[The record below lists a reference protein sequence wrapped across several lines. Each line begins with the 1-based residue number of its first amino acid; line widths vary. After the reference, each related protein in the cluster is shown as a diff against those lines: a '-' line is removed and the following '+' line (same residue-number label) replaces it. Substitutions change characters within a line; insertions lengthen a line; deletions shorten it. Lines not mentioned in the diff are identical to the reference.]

1 MRRLATALFA
11 LAALALGSAP
21 LVAPMAAHAAA
32 KDPITKDQ
40 RDKGMKDAPAAIQK
54 AGITCTLSDAY
65 YLGASS
71 GKDGKSDIY
80 EVACQQG
87 LGYVLLKGAASTR
100 AFDCLATANQPNLTC
115 RLPSN
120 ADPKQGLK
128 PYIASA
134 ALTCTPT
141 NARYLGANATT
152 TVYEVACQEGPGYLL
167 QAPVAPATT
176 AVVAVPCLQ
185 TDGSANAC
193 TLTSQAQSQAVLN
206 TLVTQAAK
214 TCSIS
219 ADRFIGN
226 DSHTGDAYYE
236 VGCGAQPGF
245 VIAAT
250 KTGGLDK
257 IITCGQAQGL
267 GGCKLSD
274 STQIMAQ
281 ESASYTQKA
290 KSAGFDCDVAKY
302 RSIGLDSA
310 GGDVTELACSNRPD
324 GVVAVFPKT
333 AGGKAQFVDCVK
345 SGEFGPSGACTL
357 SSPTPVYAKY
367 SAALAAKN
375 RGACK
380 VSGARYIGQSPHGDT
395 YIETSCTDGK
405 PGWVMEFSVT
415 DQVRDIL
422 TCGQAKSAGMACQLP
437 TNARG

>member
-21 LVAPMAAHAAA
+21 LAAYAADKA
-32 KDPITKDQ
+32 PITKDQ

-54 AGITCTLSDAY
+54 AGIACTLSDAY
-65 YLGASS
+65 YLGASTS
-71 GKDGKSDIY
+71 KDGKSDLY

-87 LGYVLLKGAASTR
+87 LGYVLLNGATSTK
-100 AFDCLATANQPNLTC
+100 AYDCLATAGQPSLVC
-115 RLPSN
+115 RLPGN

-134 ALTCTPT
+134 AVTCTPT

-167 QAPVAPATT
+167 QAPVGASTT

-185 TDGSANAC
+185 ADGTANAC
-193 TLTSQAQSQAVLN
+193 TLTSKAQSMAVLN

-214 TCSIS
+214 TCQIS

-250 KTGGLDK
+250 KTGGLDRVF
-257 IITCGQAQGL
+257 TCAQAKGL
-267 GGCKLSD
+267 GGCKLTD
-274 STQIMAQ
+274 STQLMAQ
-281 ESASYTQKA
+281 ETSTYTQQAKA
-290 KSAGFDCDVAKY
+290 SGFNCDVSKFRA
-302 RSIGLDSA
+302 IGVDNG
-310 GGDVTELACSNRPD
+310 GGDVVELACSNRPD
-324 GVVAVFPKT
+324 GVVAIFPKAAT
-333 AGGKAQFVDCVK
+333 GKAQFVDCVK
-345 SGEFGPSGACTL
+345 AGEFGASGACTL
-357 SSPTPVYAKY
+357 TSPTPIYSKY
-367 SAALAAKN
+367 SAVLASKN
-375 RGACK
+375 KGSCK
-380 VSGARYIGQSPHGDT
+380 VSGARYIGQTPHGDN
-395 YIETSCTDGK
+395 YIETACTDGK
-405 PGWVMEFSVT
+405 PGWVMEFSPS

-422 TCGQAKSAGMACQLP
+422 SCGQAKSAGMACQLP
-437 TNARG
+437 TNVKG